1 MELGNFAEAES
12 NLNALKD
19 MNDYDYL
26 IRLAKWNDHKGD
38 LKTAITFMEKA
49 RDIAEKE
56 DNRTL
61 KIWSY
66 SNLVI
71 FMVTL
76 AESKN
81 HMTVT

>member
-1 MELGNFAEAES
+1 
-12 NLNALKD
+12 

-38 LKTAITFMEKA
+38 LKTAIFYGKA
-49 RDIAEKE
+49 RDTEKE

-66 SNLVI
+66 SNLGD

-76 AESKN
+76 AESRII
-81 HMTVT
+81 

>member
-1 MELGNFAEAES
+1 
-12 NLNALKD
+12 
-19 MNDYDYL
+19 
-26 IRLAKWNDHKGD
+26 
-38 LKTAITFMEKA
+38 MEKA

-66 SNLVI
+66 SNLGD
-71 FMVTL
+71 FMVM

>member
-1 MELGNFAEAES
+1 
-12 NLNALKD
+12 

-38 LKTAITFMEKA
+38 LKNNHFWKRQEILP
-49 RDIAEKE
+49 RKE

-66 SNLVI
+66 SNLGD

-81 HMTVT
+81 MTVT

>member
-1 MELGNFAEAES
+1 
-12 NLNALKD
+12 

-38 LKTAITFMEKA
+38 LKTAITLWKRQE
-49 RDIAEKE
+49 ILPKE

-66 SNLVI
+66 SNLGD

>member
-1 MELGNFAEAES
+1 MII
-12 NLNALKD
+12 K
-19 MNDYDYL
+19 
-26 IRLAKWNDHKGD
+26 RLENS
-38 LKTAITFMEKA
+38 TFMEKA

-66 SNLVI
+66 SNLGD